1 MKVDSIK
8 EDSNSTVK
16 RDQNI
21 DNLCSIKEFVSS
33 KIFNDFSIRNSSL
46 KWLKIPFIV
55 FKSSIEVALLCYI
68 ATNLAHFII
77 NCIYVKNQASD
88 SIVVLKLLATE
99 KVTGKI
105 MISVEQIL
113 LKLIKKMEI
122 SKLEEFH
129 STTFFKFRSCIP
141 LLLWNIFSLK
151 R

>member
-46 KWLKIPFIV
+46 KWLRIPFIV

-113 LKLIKKMEI
+113 LKLIKKW
-122 SKLEEFH
+122 KYPNWKN
-129 STTFFKFRSCIP
+129 STPQRFLNFAHAFRFCCWIF
-141 LLLWNIFSLK
+141 FSLK